1 MSGWDLALRKLEFD
15 KVRQRVLRYASSD
28 PGRELLRGMSVMAS
42 AREIR
47 EALARV
53 TEMKRL
59 LEQDEALPLDGVQA
73 LGEALSKTGVEGMT
87 LLPKELLHVS
97 LTMKAARLTRSFLSR
112 RKDGFPLLWQI
123 AEPLSADKV
132 LEFNIDHAVDESGG
146 VRPDASRELLT
157 IRRSIADRY
166 EDLRR
171 RLAGILR
178 SVAELGFSQDDIIT
192 TREGRM
198 VIPVKSEHKNRV
210 PGFIHSASASGAT
223 VFIEPTETLE
233 LNNDI
238 RGLQFQ
244 EQREIERILK
254 SLTVQVGERREALA
268 ENLDILAELDALQA
282 KAKYSIEVLGVEPE
296 LRPSGPLTLKGARH
310 PILLLTHGYDR
321 TVPLDLE
328 VGGEWTT
335 LLISGPNAGG
345 KSVAMKCAGL
355 LVVMAQAGLHVP
367 AAEGTSLRL
376 FRTCFVD
383 IGDEQSIENDLST
396 FSSHLANLK
405 AIAEQADRESLVLI
419 DEIGAGTDPS
429 EGGAIAAAL
438 LEELTRRGAVT
449 IATTHQGA
457 LKVFAHETDGVANG
471 AMEFDLESLTPTYRY
486 RAGVP
491 GSSYALE
498 MAARLGFSPA
508 LMERSRSML
517 GHENTKLDGLIIE
530 LETAAQKAR
539 LELGAASQ
547 EKVRLEGL
555 VREYEEKLS
564 RLSGEAK
571 EVRRKAVEEAARI
584 VEGANAA
591 IEKGIREIREAG
603 AEKESVRQARA
614 GVARVREEIDSAR
627 REIAQD
633 GPPAPSG
640 LIGPGSQ
647 VSVGPGGDA
656 GEVLSLSSDGKS
668 ATVVFGAVR
677 MRVPLADLVPARRR
691 PAPAAYGRGTIGSEK
706 PEAVRRD
713 LDIRGMTGEESI
725 PLLDKFIDDG
735 ILAGLNRLDVIHGK
749 GTGALRK
756 KVTDFLASHPRVKAF
771 RPGEWNE
778 GGMGVTVV
786 ELKEN

>member
-1 MSGWDLALRKLEFD
+1 MNGWENALRKLEFD

-28 PGRELLRGMSVMAS
+28 PGRESLRTMTILVSP
-42 AREIR
+42 REIR

-53 TEMKRL
+53 TEMKRM
-59 LEQDEALPLDGVQA
+59 LEQEEPLPLDGIHDV
-73 LGEALSKTGVEGMT
+73 GEALSKTGVEGMT
-87 LLPKELLHVS
+87 LLPRELLHIS

-112 RKDGFPLLWQI
+112 KKEGYPLLWEI
-123 AEPLSADKV
+123 AGPLESDKV

-166 EDLRR
+166 EELRR
-171 RLAGILR
+171 RLLGVLR

-198 VIPVKSEHKNRV
+198 VIPVKTEHKNRV

-238 RGLQFQ
+238 RSLQFQ

-254 SLTVQVGERREALA
+254 SLTLQVGERRDALA
-268 ENLDILAELDALQA
+268 ANLEILAVLDAIQA
-282 KAKYSIEVLGVEPE
+282 KAKYSIEILGIEPE
-296 LRPSGPLTLKGARH
+296 LRSEGPIAVRGARH
-310 PILLLTHGYDR
+310 PILLLSHGYDT

-345 KSVAMKCAGL
+345 KSVAMKCIGL
-355 LVVMAQAGLHVP
+355 LVVMAQSGLHIP
-367 AAEGTSLRL
+367 ACDGTALRL
-376 FRTCFVD
+376 MRACFVD

-396 FSSHLANLK
+396 FSSHLASLK
-405 AIAEQADRESLVLI
+405 AIAEKADRESLVLI

-457 LKVFAHETDGVANG
+457 LKVFAHETPGVANG
-471 AMEFDLESLTPTYRY
+471 AMEFDLGTLTPTYRF

-508 LMERSRSML
+508 LMERSRMRL
-517 GHENTKLDGLIIE
+517 GQQNSRLDSLIIE
-530 LETAAQKAR
+530 LESATQKAR
-539 LELGAASQ
+539 LELKEA
-547 EKVRLEGL
+547 EEDKRRLEAL
-555 VREYEEKLS
+555 SREYAEKLS
-564 RLSGEAK
+564 RLSGDAREMK
-571 EVRRKAVEEAARI
+571 RKAIEDAARI

-591 IEKGIREIREAG
+591 IEKGIREIRESNADRD
-603 AEKESVRQARA
+603 SVRNART
-614 GVARVREEIDSAR
+614 GVARIREEIEEGR
-627 REIAQD
+627 REIARD
-633 GPPAPSG
+633 EPPPP
-640 LIGPGSQ
+640 PGGIAQGSSVTVAGGSDVGEVVQ
-647 VSVGPGGDA
+647 VSPDR
-656 GEVLSLSSDGKS
+656 KI

-677 MRVPLADLVPARRR
+677 MRVPLKDLVPARKRA
-691 PAPAAYGRGTIGSEK
+691 APADRGAGDTGMEK
-706 PEAVRRD
+706 PASVRQD
-713 LDIRGMTGEESI
+713 LDIRGMTGEEAL
-725 PLLDKFIDDG
+725 PLIDKFIDDA
-735 ILAGLNRLDVIHGK
+735 ILAGLNRVDVIHGK

-756 KVTDFLASHPRVKAF
+756 KVADFLATHPRVKGF
-771 RPGEWNE
+771 RLGEWNE
-778 GGMGVTVV
+778 GGTGATVV
-786 ELKEN
+786 ELSEN

>member
-28 PGRELLRGMSVMAS
+28 PGRDLLRGMTVMPS
-42 AREIR
+42 ARDIR
-47 EALARV
+47 ESLSRV

-59 LEQDEALPLDGVQA
+59 LEQDEALPLEGVHA
-73 LGEALSKTGVEGMT
+73 LGEALSKTAVEGLT
-87 LLPKELLHVS
+87 LLPRELLHVS

-123 AEPLSADKV
+123 ADPLTADKV
-132 LEFNIDHAVDESGG
+132 LEFNIDHAVDEGGG
-146 VRPDASRELLT
+146 VRPDASRELLA

-238 RGLQFQ
+238 RSLQFQ

-254 SLTVQVGERREALA
+254 SLTLQVGERRASLE
-268 ENLDILAELDALQA
+268 ENLEILAGLDALHA
-282 KAKYSIEVLGVEPE
+282 KAKYSIEILGVEPE
-296 LRPSGPLTLKGARH
+296 LRSEGALTLKGARH
-310 PILLLTHGYDR
+310 PLLLLTHGYDR
-321 TVPLDLE
+321 TVPLDME
-328 VGGEWTT
+328 VGGGWTT

-355 LVVMAQAGLHVP
+355 LVVMAQSGLHVP
-367 AAEGTSLRL
+367 AAEGTALRL
-376 FRTCFVD
+376 FRSCFVD
-383 IGDEQSIENDLST
+383 IGDEQSRENDLST
-396 FSSHLANLK
+396 YSSHLANHK
-405 AIAEQADRESLVLI
+405 AIAEEADRESLVLI

-438 LEELTRRGAVT
+438 LDELTRRGAVT

-457 LKVFAHETDGVANG
+457 LKLFAHETEGVANG
-471 AMEFDLESLTPTYRY
+471 AMEFDLGSLTPTYRF
-486 RAGVP
+486 RAGIP

-508 LMERSRSML
+508 LMERSRSRL
-517 GHENTKLDGLIIE
+517 GQENTKLEGLIIE
-530 LETAAQKAR
+530 LESAAQKAR
-539 LELGAASQ
+539 GELASAVA
-547 EKVRLEGL
+547 ERARLEEL
-555 VREYEEKLS
+555 VREYEGKLA
-564 RLSGEAK
+564 RLTGEAK
-571 EVRRKAVEEAARI
+571 ELKRKAVEEAARI
-584 VEGANAA
+584 VDGANAA
-591 IEKGIREIREAG
+591 IERGIREIREAG
-603 AEKESVRQARA
+603 AEKESVRHAR
-614 GVARVREEIDSAR
+614 GEVARVKEELVTAR
-627 REIAQD
+627 REIAREEI
-633 GPPAPSG
+633 PPSPG
-640 LIGPGSQ
+640 VIGPGSQ
-647 VSVGPGGDA
+647 VTVAPGGDV
-656 GEVLSLSSDGKS
+656 GEVLAVSSDRRS

-677 MRVPLADLVPARRR
+677 MRVPLADLIPARRR
-691 PAPAAYGRGTIGSEK
+691 PSPASYGAGDIGMEK
-706 PEAVRRD
+706 PAVVRRD
-713 LDIRGMTGEESI
+713 LDIRGMTGEEAL

-735 ILAGLNRLDVIHGK
+735 VLAGLTRLDVIHGK

-756 KVTDFLASHPRVKAF
+756 KVTEFLASHPRVKAF

-778 GGMGVTVV
+778 GGMGATVV
-786 ELKEN
+786 ELKES

>member
-1 MSGWDLALRKLEFD
+1 MNGWDHALLKLEFD

-28 PGRELLRGMSVMAS
+28 PGRQLIRDMNVLVSP
-42 AREIR
+42 REIR
-47 EALARV
+47 EALSEV

-59 LEQDEALPLDGVQA
+59 LEQEEPLPLDGVHA
-73 LGEALSKTGVEGMT
+73 VGEALAKTAVDGMT
-87 LLPKELLHVS
+87 LMPRELLNVS

-112 RKDGFPLLWQI
+112 RKDAFPLLWQI
-123 AEPLSADKV
+123 SEALTTDKV

-146 VRPDASRELLT
+146 VRPDASRELLA

-166 EDLRR
+166 DDLRK
-171 RLAGILR
+171 RLLGVLR
-178 SVAELGFSQDDIIT
+178 NVAELGFSQDDIIT

-238 RGLQFQ
+238 RSLQFQ

-254 SLTVQVGERREALA
+254 VLTAQVAEHRESLEAD
-268 ENLDILAELDALQA
+268 LDILAGLDALQA
-282 KAKYSIEVLGVEPE
+282 KAKYSIEILGVEPL
-296 LRPSGPLTLKGARH
+296 LRAEGPLTLRGARH

-355 LVVMAQAGLHVP
+355 LVVMAQSGLHVP
-367 AAEGTSLRL
+367 AAEGTALRL
-376 FRTCFVD
+376 FRNCFVD

-396 FSSHLANLK
+396 FSSHLASLK
-405 AIAEQADRESLVLI
+405 AIAEEADRESLVLI

-449 IATTHQGA
+449 IATTHQGS
-457 LKVFAHETDGVANG
+457 LKVFAHETEGVSNG
-471 AMEFDLESLTPTYRY
+471 AMEFDLKSLTPTYRFH
-486 RAGVP
+486 AGVP

-498 MAARLGFSPA
+498 MAGRLGFSPA
-508 LMERSRSML
+508 LMERSRSRL
-517 GHENTKLDGLIIE
+517 GEQNSKLESLIIE
-530 LETAAQKAR
+530 LESAAQGARTALKAAEEEKSRLEAAAGEYREKTAR
-539 LELGAASQ
+539 LAAETKEL
-547 EKVRLEGL
+547 
-555 VREYEEKLS
+555 
-564 RLSGEAK
+564 
-571 EVRRKAVEEAARI
+571 RRKAVEEAARI

-591 IEKGIREIREAG
+591 IEKSIREIRETRAD
-603 AEKESVRQARA
+603 KESVSQAR
-614 GVARVREEIDSAR
+614 GEVARIR
-627 REIAQD
+627 REVDAGRRETAPEAPA
-633 GPPAPSG
+633 GPAG
-640 LIGPGSQ
+640 AIGPGTHVI
-647 VSVGPGGDA
+647 VSGGSDV
-656 GEVLSLSSDGKS
+656 GEVDSISSDGKS

-677 MRVPLADLVPARRR
+677 MKVPVADLKTARNR
-691 PAPAAYGRGTIGSEK
+691 PAPSPHPSADPGREK
-706 PEAVRRD
+706 PAAVRQ
-713 LDIRGMTGEESI
+713 DIDVRGMTGEEAV
-725 PLLDKFIDDG
+725 PLIDKLIDDA
-735 ILAGLNRLDVIHGK
+735 ILSGLNRIDVIHGK

-756 KVTDFLASHPRVKAF
+756 RVADFLGSHPRVKGFHIA
-771 RPGEWNE
+771 EWNE
-778 GGMGVTVV
+778 GGMGATVV
-786 ELKEN
+786 ELTEN